1 MPRLGLVNGLSGIG
15 FFQNR
20 CNLGLSEFRLAHG
33 NLLARVAIVPKS
45 TSCRTAY
52 FSGELTHN
60 SWFENYFAF
69 SYAAVLTGSIILPFE

>member
-60 SWFENYFAF
+60 SWFENCLAF
-69 SYAAVLTGSIILPFE
+69 HYTAALMGSILSPFK